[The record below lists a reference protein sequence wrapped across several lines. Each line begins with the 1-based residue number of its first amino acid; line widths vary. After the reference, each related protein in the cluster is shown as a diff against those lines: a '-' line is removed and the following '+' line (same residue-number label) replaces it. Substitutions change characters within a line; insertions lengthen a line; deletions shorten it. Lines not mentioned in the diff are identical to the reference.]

1 MTSLTVVPR
10 PATEEKLRPL
20 ERLEALCDPDSLQLL
35 RGAVLSRRMGEK
47 TRSGD
52 GVLGAMGRVD
62 GRPVACF
69 AQDPSYLGGS
79 LGEAHADT
87 ICRVLEQAER
97 ARVPVVGFVESA
109 GARLQEGVA
118 ALAGYGR
125 IFRAH
130 TMLSG
135 VVPQIS
141 VICGASA
148 GGGSY
153 APALTD
159 IVVMT
164 KQASMFLTGPGVVRE
179 VTGEEVDGAALGGH
193 RVHDRNGVCQVV
205 ADDDLDAAWTARDL
219 LDYLPEHSGVRPHRW
234 PTADPPDGDPDAVVP
249 DADRKVYDV
258 REVARRLVDGGRLLE
273 LNERWAR
280 NVVTAYA
287 RIDGRAV
294 GIVANQPK
302 YLGGALNGDAAS
314 KAARFV
320 NSCDAFGLPLVVLV
334 DTPGF
339 LPGKAQ
345 EAGGIIRHG
354 AKLVHAFAAASVPR
368 ITLVL
373 RKAFGGAFIAMNSRE
388 LGADLVL
395 AWPRAQMGVMGPKQA
410 VDLVHRRDIAAAADP
425 ASARDDFADRYAAEH
440 LTAASAAE
448 EGVIDE
454 IVAPPAT
461 RARLM
466 GALRTLSTPQRPVR
480 PARNIQL

>member
-1 MTSLTVVPR
+1 MTPLALVPR
-10 PATEEKLRPL
+10 SDEKLRPL
-20 ERLEALCDPDSLQLL
+20 ERLEALCDSDSLSLV
-35 RGAVLSRRMGEK
+35 RSSVLSRRMGDR
-47 TRSGD
+47 TRAGD
-52 GVLGAMGRVD
+52 GVIGAMGRVD
-62 GRPVACF
+62 GRPIACF

-79 LGEAHADT
+79 LGESQADT
-87 ICRVLEQAER
+87 ICRVLDQARR
-97 ARVPVVGFVESA
+97 ARVPVVGFIESA

-125 IFRAH
+125 IFKAH
-130 TMLSG
+130 TELSG

-164 KQASMFLTGPGVVRE
+164 QAASMFLTGPGVVKE
-179 VTGEEVDGAALGGH
+179 VTGEQVDGVALGGPK
-193 RVHDRNGVCQVV
+193 VHERNGVCQIV
-205 ADDDLDAAWTARDL
+205 ADSDLDAAWIVRDV
-219 LDYLPEHSGVRPHRW
+219 LDYLPQHCGTTSARW
-234 PTADPPDGDPDAVVP
+234 PRVDPPDTQPDALVP
-249 DADRKVYDV
+249 DEARKVYDV
-258 REVARRLVDGGRLLE
+258 RDVMRTLCDGGRILE
-273 LNERWAR
+273 LGPKWAR

-302 YLGGALNGDAAS
+302 FLGGALNSEAAC

-320 NSCDAFGLPLVVLV
+320 NHCDAFSIPLVVLV

-339 LPGKAQ
+339 LPGKGQ
-345 EAGGIIRHG
+345 EAGGVIRHG
-354 AKLVHAFAAASVPR
+354 SKLVHAFAAASVPR
-368 ITLVL
+368 VTVVL

-388 LGADLVL
+388 LGADVGL
-395 AWPRAQMGVMGPKQA
+395 AWPQAQLGVMGPKQA
-410 VDLVHRRDIAAAADP
+410 VDLVHRREIKDADDP
-425 ASARDDFADRYAAEH
+425 AVARDELADRYAAKH
-440 LTAASAAE
+440 LTAVAAAE

-454 IVAPPAT
+454 IVAPQAT
-461 RARLM
+461 RGRLI
-466 GALRTLSTPQRPVR
+466 GALRTLSNPERPVR